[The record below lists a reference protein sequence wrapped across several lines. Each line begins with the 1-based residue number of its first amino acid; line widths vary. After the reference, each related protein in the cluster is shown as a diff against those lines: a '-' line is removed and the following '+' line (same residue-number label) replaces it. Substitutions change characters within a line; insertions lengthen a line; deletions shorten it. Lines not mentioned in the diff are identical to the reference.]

1 MFSRIENRS
10 LNMLSNSWSIKAK
23 KNLIAQVFIVLQW
36 IVAYQMQTYKLLKS
50 EWIPFAVSQRIIGNS
65 TTSMR
70 IKSTQANETNSH
82 ESRTYIFHFDYPTVY
97 GLSLAPREFFSI
109 YFCVVVFFCSVVAV
123 SSAKPER
130 EIYSFLKCN
139 SFDFVFRATKKTWT

>member
-1 MFSRIENRS
+1 
-10 LNMLSNSWSIKAK
+10 MLSNSWSIKAK

-50 EWIPFAVSQRIIGNS
+50 EWIPFAVSERIIGNS

-97 GLSLAPREFFSI
+97 GLGLAPREFFSI
-109 YFCVVVFFCSVVAV
+109 YFCVVVFFFSVV

-139 SFDFVFRATKKTWT
+139 SFDFVFRATKRLEHK

>member
-50 EWIPFAVSQRIIGNS
+50 EWIPLAVSERIIGNS

-97 GLSLAPREFFSI
+97 GLGLAPREFFSI
-109 YFCVVVFFCSVVAV
+109 YFCVVVFFLCCFV
-123 SSAKPER
+123 SKAR
-130 EIYSFLKCN
+130 EGNLFIFKMQ
-139 SFDFVFRATKKTWT
+139 FVRLCFSSHKKTWT